1 MADREAQDR
10 EEIPPVIDAPMSG
23 RALRP
28 EVETLPS
35 YIPEDIDV
43 NYTALLQKFKER
55 AMFVDG
61 VRKEALQ
68 RTKPQHWL
76 SRKQKD
82 GTRTFSLMGPGA
94 ERIRIVA
101 PIGFMN
107 KRRREESWT
116 KEHGPGYTVYYEAEV
131 YLGSP
136 RTGLMP
142 VIGSCSSDDDF
153 FSTEHAELPYNVE
166 NAEHKAALDSGEGRL
181 TDNNTKIYIRR
192 RIPASEVTKEN
203 IEKSALTNLIVNG
216 VTRILGIRSIS
227 AEELKEV
234 GVDADKIGGFEYGS
248 NKTQSGALA
257 PAEEQK
263 RTDIK
268 KMLLEMHEGDETKA
282 LADLKKRTAFNDY
295 GGCQGWDKLTPKQ
308 IPRHYDAI
316 KKDYDAFRGD
326 GPQKQQQT
334 TQQQG
339 DKAAQGAG
347 APKGQRGTGGKPAQ
361 PEQGPGGQQPLL

>member
-1 MADREAQDR
+1 MADTEVRDRDR
-10 EEIPPVIDAPMSG
+10 EDIPPVAGAPTSG
-23 RALRP
+23 RSLRP

-43 NYTALLQKFKER
+43 NYTALLQKFKDR

-82 GTRTFSLMGPGA
+82 GSRTFSLMGPGA

-107 KRRREESWT
+107 KTRREEHWT

-136 RTGLMP
+136 RTGLLP

-166 NAEHKAALDSGEGRL
+166 NPEHKAALDSGEGRL

-216 VTRILGIRSIS
+216 VTRVLGIRSIS

-234 GVDADKIGGFEYGS
+234 GIDADKIGGFEYGS
-248 NKTQSGALA
+248 NKAQSGALA

-263 RTDIK
+263 RADIK
-268 KMLLEMHEGDETKA
+268 KMLLEMNEGDETKA
-282 LADLKKRTAFNDY
+282 LAELKKRTAFNDY
-295 GGCQGWDKLTPKQ
+295 AGCTAWDRLTAKQ
-308 IPRHYDAI
+308 IPRKYDEI

-326 GPQKQQQT
+326 PGQQPKTQQQT
-334 TQQQG
+334 SP
-339 DKAAQGAG
+339 AQGAG
-347 APKGQRGTGGKPAQ
+347 APKGQRGTGGKPASE
-361 PEQGPGGQQPLL
+361 EQGPGGQKPLL